1 MSFCFSEFGS
11 TKTMSDTYKVIKS
24 ESRGQYKEKGSK
36 FIAIAL
42 PVNTE
47 EEIKFKLEEIKKEFH
62 DARHHCFAYILGLG
76 KETFRIN
83 DDGEPSGTA
92 GRPIY
97 NQILSKEITDVLVV
111 VVRYFGGTK
120 LGASG
125 LVNAYKTAAREALD
139 QARILAKTINDY
151 YRVEYEYEDT
161 NDIMRIVNDENLQQ
175 IQQDFEMNCK
185 MVFAVRKNDSNRVF
199 NRIKKN
205 NKLSINYL
213 KTE

>member
-199 NRIKKN
+199 NRLKKN